1 MLQEDYHIIAP
12 DHRGFGSSTH
22 PDDVESSGTMFDLVG
37 DLTCVLD
44 NAGVDKAICLGH
56 DWGAQVCWEAARM
69 RPDRIEAVAAAVV
82 PVRAI
87 FVLLTRIYLT
97 IHIYFQ
103 YIPAGPHFIPT
114 AALVS
119 KLPRLAY
126 QLYFQDNTS
135 VAVAE
140 LDEDIRRTLRGTYR
154 SVESPTPDAF
164 LTSTSS
170 FLGAYVDI
178 PEVRSL
184 LFPFSI
190 CPDALHVPDTG
201 YPILN

>member
-1 MLQEDYHIIAP
+1 M
-12 DHRGFGSSTH
+12 
-22 PDDVESSGTMFDLVG
+22 
-37 DLTCVLD
+37 
-44 NAGVDKAICLGH
+44 
-56 DWGAQVCWEAARM
+56 
-69 RPDRIEAVAAAVV
+69 
-82 PVRAI
+82 
-87 FVLLTRIYLT
+87 
-97 IHIYFQ
+97 
-103 YIPAGPHFIPT
+103 
-114 AALVS
+114 
-119 KLPRLAY
+119 
-126 QLYFQDNTS
+126 
-135 VAVAE
+135 AVAE

-154 SVESPTPDAF
+154 SVKSPTPDAF

>member
-1 MLQEDYHIIAP
+1 MLQDDYHIIAP

-87 FVLLTRIYLT
+87 FVPLTRIHLT
-97 IHIYFQ
+97 IHIYF
-103 YIPAGPHFIPT
+103 
-114 AALVS
+114 
-119 KLPRLAY
+119 
-126 QLYFQDNTS
+126 
-135 VAVAE
+135 
-140 LDEDIRRTLRGTYR
+140 
-154 SVESPTPDAF
+154 
-164 LTSTSS
+164 
-170 FLGAYVDI
+170 
-178 PEVRSL
+178 
-184 LFPFSI
+184 
-190 CPDALHVPDTG
+190 
-201 YPILN
+201 